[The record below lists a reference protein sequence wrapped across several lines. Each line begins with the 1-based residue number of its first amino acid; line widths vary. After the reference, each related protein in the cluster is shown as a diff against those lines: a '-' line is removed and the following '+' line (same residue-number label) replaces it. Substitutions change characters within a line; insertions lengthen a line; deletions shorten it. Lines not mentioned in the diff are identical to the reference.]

1 MATARTDAEAERV
14 PLGGLERDR
23 FYREAI
29 EDWKKMRADDP
40 SRALQLLL
48 GTREATGQW
57 LGDAEEARRH
67 LASTE
72 NPSLTLTDAVAQ
84 TPVRQ
89 QLSAACGEFIRTAE
103 ELVSNRDPHDP
114 PLGPDI
120 GEDAFDM
127 DDMSTDSDEY
137 RAGRNGIEP
146 RADDGA
152 GNGSE
157 TLTSPPDSDE
167 ERNPPEWVGMLLER

>member
-1 MATARTDAEAERV
+1 
-14 PLGGLERDR
+14 
-23 FYREAI
+23 
-29 EDWKKMRADDP
+29 MRADDP
-40 SRALQLLL
+40 SRALQLLF

-72 NPSLTLTDAVAQ
+72 NPSLTLGEAVAQ
-84 TPVRQ
+84 TPVRH

-120 GEDAFDM
+120 EEGACDA

-137 RAGRNGIEP
+137 SAGLHGTEP
-146 RADDGA
+146 GVDGEA
-152 GNGSE
+152 GGGSE

-167 ERNPPEWVGMLLER
+167 ERNPPEWGGMVPER